1 MFDKKLETNGNMQ
14 TIKLIGDLDVYSED
28 DFKSFID
35 EKIDVNK
42 DIIVDLDELEY
53 LDSTGLG
60 MFMSIYKMLDAN
72 GKSIKIINAKENI
85 KNNQK
90 TDDIIKNLQNQ
101 IDNLKQQEQNK
112 ADSKLTQ
119 FYQDQVNKL
128 KEANNAQQNNANENK
143 VNALLDDVNNKVD
156 DIKKKLNS
164 ILGNNN

>member
-1 MFDKKLETNGNMQ
+1 MFDKKLETNGNTQ

-85 KNNQK
+85 KK
-90 TDDIIKNLQNQ
+90 LFKITDLTDIF
-101 IDNLKQQEQNK
+101 DME
-112 ADSKLTQ
+112 
-119 FYQDQVNKL
+119 
-128 KEANNAQQNNANENK
+128 
-143 VNALLDDVNNKVD
+143 
-156 DIKKKLNS
+156 
-164 ILGNNN
+164 